1 MDGTREKNS
10 ADYINSIEEVNV
22 DFNIISSEAVKDEVV
37 SVDEDEIKNYISANY
52 EVDKKN
58 ISISLKK

>member
-37 SVDEDEIKNYISANY
+37 SVDENEIKDYISANY
-52 EVDKKN
+52 GVDKEN

>member
-10 ADYINSIEEVNV
+10 ADHINSIEEINV

-37 SVDEDEIKNYISANY
+37 SVDEDEIKDCISANY
-52 EVDKKN
+52 GVDKKN